1 METQER
7 EPKAFSEA
15 KAERRLEDGTSDR
28 KGEERGGDR
37 RVGELPP
44 LNPANTREAGAKE

>member
-7 EPKAFSEA
+7 EPKVCSEA

-37 RVGELPP
+37 RVWVLPP
-44 LNPANTREAGAKE
+44 LNPANTREAGARE